1 MAVVFRVQMF
11 HIVAITVVIFALCA
25 GYASPADQIT
35 ACDPNRVAACV
46 GDLRKM
52 SSNPMNDI
60 QVAEDVAGLEQKCRE
75 MEEAKSCLL
84 RETSFCSEDIRSIY
98 LSYLRPVTASFQD
111 LCTAG
116 KTRDEYLKHAPCFSR
131 MSRRDGPCSAK
142 YVRLSKLMTSDMDF
156 QHNNSLPQF
165 CCVFYA
171 FYNCYRSETEKQ
183 CGSEAFKLFERYTGY
198 LSGTLFS
205 GSCEKHLNHTHCD
218 PVASSTT
225 GAATPVACPP
235 ASALSVLLVALLAAR
250 LRQGSS

>member
-1 MAVVFRVQMF
+1 MN
-11 HIVAITVVIFALCA
+11 VVIFTLFV
-25 GYASPADQIT
+25 GYASSADQIT
-35 ACDPNRVAACV
+35 ACDPTRVAACV

-52 SSNPMNDI
+52 SSNPMNDLE
-60 QVAEDVAGLEQKCRE
+60 VAEDVAGLQQKCRE
-75 MEEAKSCLL
+75 MEEARNCLM
-84 RETSFCSEDIRSIY
+84 RETSFCSENIRSIY

-111 LCTAG
+111 LCSAG

-142 YVRLSKLMTSDMDF
+142 YVSLSKLMTSDMDF
-156 QHNNSLPQF
+156 QHNSTLPQF

-171 FYNCYRSETEKQ
+171 FYNCYRTETEKQ

-198 LSGTLFS
+198 LTSTLFS

-218 PVASSTT
+218 PISSSTT
-225 GAATPVACPP
+225 GAATPVACP

-250 LRQGSS
+250 LREGSS